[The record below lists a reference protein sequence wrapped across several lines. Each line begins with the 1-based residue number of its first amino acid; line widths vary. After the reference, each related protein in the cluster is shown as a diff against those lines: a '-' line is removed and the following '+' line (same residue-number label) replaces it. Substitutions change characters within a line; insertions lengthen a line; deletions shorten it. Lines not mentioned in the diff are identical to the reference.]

1 MKEISIFVYDLNLG
15 GTEKVM
21 VNLANYLA
29 SNGFQVTIL
38 MVASNRYLEKELSS
52 NIQIVSFSK
61 QRIIESFIPLLKYIK
76 KNKINTFIANV
87 WPLTVL
93 TIAAGIFIRGFNKKV
108 LLVEHCHL
116 GREFSAFSSM
126 FKFLQKISIMFLYRK
141 SFKVIAVSEGVGS
154 DLVDSKNVPAA
165 SVNVIQNPVAIEHN
179 LNSTESTIIS
189 QWVAFRGAKLISVG
203 NLKVQ
208 KNYPYLL
215 RILAHLKSCNFHF
228 KQLIVGEGPERK
240 RLEELIVALDLTEEV
255 ILAGTRDSPI
265 EHIKKADL
273 FILSSR
279 FEGFGLVIVEALAA
293 GTTVVS
299 TDCESGPAE
308 ILKDGKLGYLAPIDD
323 VEKFSEILMH
333 AYQNQMPSNL
343 LIDRSQDYSINLV
356 GPKYIDLINQ
366 MK

>member
-1 MKEISIFVYDLNLG
+1 M
-15 GTEKVM
+15 
-21 VNLANYLA
+21 
-29 SNGFQVTIL
+29 
-38 MVASNRYLEKELSS
+38 
-52 NIQIVSFSK
+52 
-61 QRIIESFIPLLKYIK
+61 
-76 KNKINTFIANV
+76 
-87 WPLTVL
+87 
-93 TIAAGIFIRGFNKKV
+93 
-108 LLVEHCHL
+108 
-116 GREFSAFSSM
+116 
-126 FKFLQKISIMFLYRK
+126 
-141 SFKVIAVSEGVGS
+141 
-154 DLVDSKNVPAA
+154 
-165 SVNVIQNPVAIEHN
+165 
-179 LNSTESTIIS
+179 
-189 QWVAFRGAKLISVG
+189 
-203 NLKVQ
+203 KVQ

-273 FILSSR
+273 FILSSG